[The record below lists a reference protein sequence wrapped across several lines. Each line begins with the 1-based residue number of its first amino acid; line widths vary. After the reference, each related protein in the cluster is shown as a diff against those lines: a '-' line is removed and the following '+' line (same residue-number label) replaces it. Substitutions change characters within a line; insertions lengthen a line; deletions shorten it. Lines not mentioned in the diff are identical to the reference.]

1 MLKLI
6 TIALLGCTVEGTK
19 LRTLAEMTT
28 TTSTTRQNIL
38 DQDLANLAAA

>member
-28 TTSTTRQNIL
+28 TTSTTNL
-38 DQDLANLAAA
+38 DQDFARYDAA